1 MCQYSKLVLPKTCEL
16 GELHKPQVRF
26 WAQSALSFLPAKDGE
41 RDKVKPYMNPIETK
55 IFLNVI

>member
-16 GELHKPQVRF
+16 GELHKPQMRF

-55 IFLNVI
+55 IF